1 MPPLVALTSRRDRR
15 RAFTSRREASAGA
28 RAMASDV
35 ILRRPFATDAAY
47 ANMFTRP
54 WLALLDRRRPRDA
67 PEIERP
73 IIMSTLDENSLMEI
87 ATRLG
92 PRWFARLAV
101 TCVSF
106 RDFVHTREDAWRAF
120 CLDAYSHRETPK
132 ETHEACR
139 RLYAGCWRT
148 MFHKRLR
155 LRTYGLYVS
164 RNTYIKPGAK
174 TMENAKC
181 VHLVVYYRFFRFDAS
196 GGFVCKTSPHKLK
209 TEAKLLRDR
218 AACARSSD
226 VYHGG
231 YTIEGEDRV
240 HCQVIRPRNN
250 GELSTTHFWTRLRG
264 TKPGASNRMDVVK
277 IAMVDDENVPPSPT
291 EDEWDAID
299 DEEHLYRRGL
309 GITDHKFDGTAAVR
323 IANRGM
329 STLVFVPWDEVDAHE
344 INKGTDEMD
353 FYVTG

>member
-1 MPPLVALTSRRDRR
+1 
-15 RAFTSRREASAGA
+15 
-28 RAMASDV
+28 
-35 ILRRPFATDAAY
+35 
-47 ANMFTRP
+47 
-54 WLALLDRRRPRDA
+54 
-67 PEIERP
+67 
-73 IIMSTLDENSLMEI
+73 MSTTLRGL
-87 ATRLG
+87 R
-92 PRWFARLAV
+92 
-101 TCVSF
+101 
-106 RDFVHTREDAWRAF
+106 
-120 CLDAYSHRETPK
+120 
-132 ETHEACR
+132 
-139 RLYAGCWRT
+139 RT
-148 MFHKRLR
+148 MFHRR
-155 LRTYGLYVS
+155 CACARTALYVS
-164 RNTYIKPGAK
+164 RNTYIKPGHA

-181 VHLVVYYRFFRFDAS
+181 VHLVVYYRFCRFDAS

-309 GITDHKFDGTAAVR
+309 GITDHKFDGTAMCASPTGAV
-323 IANRGM
+323 AP
-329 STLVFVPWDEVDAHE
+329 STLVFVPWGGGRATPQ